1 MLAIEFVALL
11 TIFYLVAQGWV
22 HTLVDGAIVVIAL
35 SVVGY
40 IFLYILNRIRMQ

>member
-1 MLAIEFVALL
+1 MLAIEFVALF

-22 HTLVDGAIVVIAL
+22 HTLIDGAIVVLAL

-40 IFLYILNRIRMQ
+40 IFLYMLNSIREQ